1 VSKDKYDSKY
11 AKVLREFKAGQLRH
25 GGSGQIVRRDDVAKA
40 IAHSEATKASKG
52 RRKKKRRGNLRGVL
66 KKHYGGRN
74 EN

>member
-1 VSKDKYDSKY
+1 MSKDRYQGKFSK
-11 AKVLREFKAGQLRH
+11 VMREFKAGQLRH
-25 GGSGQIVRRDDVAKA
+25 GGSGQVVRRDDVAKA
-40 IAHSEATKASKG
+40 IAHSEATKTSK